1 VTVALYELHEWLVA
15 NYEPFRRSCCI
26 DIAAGSLSKLRLTR
40 AELATMRLSESSAAD
55 EGDATVESGADE
67 TPVVNEE
74 TIVQWD
80 IEAVQGR
87 SRMAFIYCLAPP
99 RTTDEEPAPGDDAS
113 ELGDFS
119 DSSTAS
125 VVGRLRLNVL
135 GCKAHAKLR
144 AAISQ
149 LREVRA
155 ASCREDSVPT
165 TNMRTVVL
173 HERVLSFSRAKT
185 STHATPL
192 SLPLLSLQ
200 DFGAGYGEAGVYAVG
215 SERRQRVIEQTAP
228 RLLEVSSALK
238 DLLRSARDQRL
249 AHERAEKAP
258 FAEPDL
264 PVTFAMVNAID
275 RVTNPS
281 QGALMQP
288 EADAEDDESEAQR
301 AMHAWLRWTLLYR

>member
-1 VTVALYELHEWLVA
+1 M
-15 NYEPFRRSCCI
+15 
-26 DIAAGSLSKLRLTR
+26 
-40 AELATMRLSESSAAD
+40 MRLNQ
-55 EGDATVESGADE
+55 GSGADE
-67 TPVVNEE
+67 DDAAAVNGADESPAVREE
-74 TIVQWD
+74 TVVHWD

-99 RTTDEEPAPGDDAS
+99 RVTDEEPTTGDDAS
-113 ELGDFS
+113 ELGDFT

-135 GCKAHAKLR
+135 GCEAHAQLR

-149 LREVRA
+149 LREVRVA
-155 ASCREDSVPT
+155 CCRATMSAPHESAPCVVYDCHVPARRLT
-165 TNMRTVVL
+165 QC
-173 HERVLSFSRAKT
+173 
-185 STHATPL
+185 
-192 SLPLLSLQ
+192 PLLSPTPSFFSSPQ

-238 DLLRSARDQRL
+238 ELLRSARDQRL

-258 FAEPDL
+258 VAEPDL
-264 PVTFAMVNAID
+264 PVTFAMVNVID
-275 RVTNPS
+275 RITDPS

-288 EADAEDDESEAQR
+288 APDAEDDESEAQR